1 MASIE
6 PTPDSDVVL
15 GRRILRFRAAGVA
28 CACDL
33 DPVREIVRVRPLARL
48 PGAPAWVL
56 GIMNLRG
63 TMLTVADLS
72 RRLNADASA
81 SPAFVVVVESGG
93 KRLGL
98 GVEAVQSVG
107 GGLDGEMGQWC
118 DVGAIAREALA

>member
-1 MASIE
+1 
-6 PTPDSDVVL
+6 VVL

-33 DPVREIVRVRPLARL
+33 DPVREIVRARPLVRL

-63 TMLTVADLS
+63 TMLTVVDLS
-72 RRLNADASA
+72 RRLQAGASGT
-81 SPAFVVVVESGG
+81 PAFVVVVESGG
-93 KRLGL
+93 KRLGI

-107 GGLDGEMGQWC
+107 GELDGEMGQWC
-118 DVGAIAREALA
+118 DVDAIAQEALA